1 MKMKQATIIV
11 IALLLI
17 AVGGAFAQNPANIQL
32 RALLVTGQSN
42 HNWQVSAPAL
52 KAILEDSGLFL
63 VDVAQTPAAGQDM
76 SGFMPQFA
84 AYSVIVLNYTGDAW
98 PESTQKAFVDYV
110 ANGGGVVVVHEAN
123 NAFPEWPE
131 FNEITGLGGWGN
143 RNESHGPYVYWQD
156 GRVIYDTTPG
166 PGGAH
171 GRQHQ
176 FEIIHRQPEHPITKG
191 LPEAWLHNTDELY
204 HHLRG
209 PARNLTVLGTAWSD
223 PETGGTGRDELIL
236 FTIAYGEGRVF
247 HTALGHA
254 GPTATESPA
263 LQCAGFI
270 VTLQRG
276 AEWAATGAVTQPVPA
291 DFPEKDTERIRPR
304 FVKDSVG
311 VLMNE
316 IATYNYNDPME
327 SLVLLEELTRKR
339 RAAEDDVSDLE
350 AAYLELLQSEVATKD
365 AKMFACKQLSLVG
378 SRDAIPVLSEMLLD
392 FDMAYGARYA
402 LERIPHSYAARALR
416 EALPLVGAE
425 RRAGIIASLGA
436 LKDTRAVEIISAA
449 VHDAD
454 EKVAEAAVR
463 ALAEIPD
470 GKVADALLAA
480 IDLKEGALQRVAKAS
495 YLKCGFTLLEARHTN
510 AAKKVFETVLKTM
523 QDDLN
528 LRETALRGRIEAAF
542 SRGADVIA
550 ETLKS
555 NDTALHPAAAAA
567 VRNVTRNY
575 DLQQLA
581 SLLSG
586 LEECPKVLLL
596 TALAETGVA
605 NITPQLMEAAQDEHE
620 AVRIAAL
627 KTLAAAGDQKAAL
640 FLVERA
646 AATTGAEQDAVRFA
660 ISRLKGADKVI
671 VEAYEEGNELLRAE
685 LLKAIAARHIKDAT
699 PLLIERIP
707 EASPE
712 ERLGIMD
719 VLTQIAEPEDLEMI
733 VPLLLSASEAEQGAE
748 MAQVVATV
756 AGRSEAGEGRIDAL
770 TKALETNNDPVARAN
785 IYATLGKIADDI
797 ALPLLEKGMEEQD
810 AGVRLAAV
818 EALANWPNDNVLDM
832 LHAALERFKGTSEGA
847 AALKGYIRVVGLN
860 AERASED
867 TVALYEAVLP
877 LAVSAAEKQAC
888 IAAIGRTGADAA
900 LPALYDALASEDM
913 EVARAAVQALGAWPD
928 AVPMA
933 RLEIMAKDGPEAL
946 RADALRGY
954 FRLIGINHE
963 ITEEE
968 AVTRYRQALSL
979 APNDAERK
987 RIMAGLAAAETIGAL
1002 NVVLEYLDNPELK
1015 SEAEVA
1021 AVKIAAKVAGAAPSK
1036 VGAAMDKLA
1045 AGTENDYVRG
1055 EIEKVRQ
1062 QIARFEDYITAWEVA
1077 GPYTDK
1083 RDNAKRNFDNAFE
1096 PETNGNDTAIVW
1108 KIIPVGTND
1117 HMPYLV
1123 DLDKA
1128 LGGDNRVAY
1137 LRTNVWSPAACDAL
1151 LEIGSDDGNKV
1162 WLNGELINEVN
1173 KVRPV
1178 APAQDTVKIKL
1189 KEGWNTLLVKVIQS
1203 SGQWSAC
1210 VRIRTADGKPL
1221 QGLHADLHGNN

>member
-1 MKMKQATIIV
+1 MKMKQATAIV
-11 IALLLI
+11 IAFLLLL
-17 AVGGAFAQNPANIQL
+17 AGGAVAQNPENIQL

-52 KAILEDSGLFL
+52 KTMLEDSGMFL
-63 VDVAQTPAAGQDM
+63 VDVAQTPAPGQDM

-84 AYSVIVLNYTGDAW
+84 AYSVIVLNYAGDPW

-123 NAFPEWPE
+123 NAFPDWPE

-143 RNESHGPYVYWQD
+143 RNESHGPYVYWEK

-171 GRQHQ
+171 GRQHR

-191 LPEAWLHNTDELY
+191 LPDAWLHNTDELY
-204 HHLRG
+204 HYLRG
-209 PARNLTVLGTAWSD
+209 PARNMAVLGTAWSD

-276 AEWAATGAVTQPVPA
+276 AEWAATGTVTQPVPT

-311 VLMNE
+311 VLIKE
-316 IATYNYNDPME
+316 LAAYNYNDPME

-339 RAAEDDVSDLE
+339 RAAGDDVSDLE
-350 AAYLELLQSEVATKD
+350 SAYLELLQSAEATAD
-365 AKMFACKQLSLVG
+365 AKKFAFKQLSLVG
-378 SRDAIPVLSEMLLD
+378 SQKAVPVLAAMLLN
-392 FDMAYGARYA
+392 FDVAYGARYA
-402 LERIPHSYAARALR
+402 LERIPHPDAAKALR
-416 EALPLVGAE
+416 EAVPLVGPE
-425 RRAGIIASLGA
+425 HRAGIIASLGA
-436 LKDTRAVEIISAA
+436 LQDTRAVEIISAA

-454 EKVAEAAVR
+454 EKVAEAAIR

-470 GKVADALLAA
+470 GKAADALLAA
-480 IDLKEGALQRVAKAS
+480 IELKNDALQRVAKAS

-510 AAKKVFETVLKTM
+510 DAKNVFEMVQKTM

-542 SRGADVIA
+542 SKGADVIV

-567 VRNVTRNY
+567 VRNVTRTY

-605 NITPQLMEAAQDEHE
+605 NISPQLMEAAQDERE
-620 AVRIAAL
+620 AVRIAAF
-627 KTLAAAGDQKAAL
+627 KTLAVVGDKKAAL

-671 VEAYEEGNELLRAE
+671 LEAYEEGNEPLRAE

-719 VLTQIAEPEDLEMI
+719 VLTQIAEPEHLEMI
-733 VPLLLSASEAEQGAE
+733 VPLLLSASEADQGVE
-748 MAQVVATV
+748 MAQVVATI
-756 AGRSEAGEGRIDAL
+756 AGRSEAGEGKVAEL
-770 TKALETNNDPVARAN
+770 AKALETNADPVSRVNVYVA
-785 IYATLGKIADDI
+785 LGKIADDS

-810 AGVRLAAV
+810 ANVRLAAV
-818 EALANWPNDNVLDM
+818 EALANWPTDNVLDM
-832 LHAALERFKGTSEGA
+832 LHAALERFKGTPEGA
-847 AALKGYIRVVGLN
+847 TALNGYIRVAGLN
-860 AERASED
+860 TDRAPED
-867 TVALYEAVLP
+867 AVALYEALLP
-877 LAVSAAEKQAC
+877 IAATTEGKQAC
-888 IAAIGRTGADAA
+888 IAAIGKTGADAA
-900 LPALYDALASEDM
+900 LPVLFDALASNDV
-913 EVARAAVQALGAWPD
+913 EVARDAVQALGAWPN

-933 RLEIMAKDGPEAL
+933 RLEILAKDGPEAL

-963 ITEEE
+963 ISEEE
-968 AVTRYRQALSL
+968 AVIRYRQALSL
-979 APNDAERK
+979 APDDAERK
-987 RIMAGLAAAETIGAL
+987 RIMAGLAGAETMGAIT
-1002 NVVLEYLDNPELK
+1002 VVLEYLDNPELK

-1021 AVKIAAKVAGAAPSK
+1021 AVKIAAKVAGANPTAI
-1036 VGAAMDKLA
+1036 AAALDTIA
-1045 AGTENDYVRG
+1045 AGTENEYVRG

-1062 QIARFEDYITAWEVA
+1062 GIARFEDYITAWEVS

-1083 RDNAKRNFDNAFE
+1083 RDNTKRIFETAFE
-1096 PETNGNDTAIVW
+1096 PEKDGGDAAVDWRLIS
-1108 KIIPVGTND
+1108 VGTND
-1117 HMPYLV
+1117 SMPYLV
-1123 DLDKA
+1123 ELDKA
-1128 LGGDNRVAY
+1128 LGGDNRAAY
-1137 LRTNVWSPAACDAL
+1137 LRTNVWSPTACEAL
-1151 LEIGSDDGNKV
+1151 LEIGSDDGNRV
-1162 WLNGELINEVN
+1162 WLNGELVTEVN

-1178 APAQDTVKIKL
+1178 SPAQDTAKINL
-1189 KEGWNTLLVKVIQS
+1189 KEGWNTLLVKVIQGG
-1203 SGQWSAC
+1203 GQWCAC
-1210 VRIRTADGKPL
+1210 VRIRTTDGSPL
-1221 QGLHADLHGNN
+1221 QGLRVSVRPE